1 MIRARAIIG
10 KFDFSSAEAASYL
23 KYMNSAMI
31 EAFAVI
37 RETNKYQYRRL
48 LQLVKGKITITNER
62 KQTTSFLLLMLFFFV
77 RIAIE
82 KALKRPKMRSFE
94 GARRR
99 REKFWGILRVW
110 EKKLITF
117 PPLLIADLKQGG
129 ESYNK
134 LS

>member
-62 KQTTSFLLLMLFFFV
+62 KQTTSFLLLMLFFF
-77 RIAIE
+77 
-82 KALKRPKMRSFE
+82 RSDCYRE
-94 GARRR
+94 GS
-99 REKFWGILRVW
+99 ETSENEVF
-110 EKKLITF
+110 
-117 PPLLIADLKQGG
+117 
-129 ESYNK
+129 
-134 LS
+134 

>member
-62 KQTTSFLLLMLFFFV
+62 KLTTSFLLLMLFFFV

-99 REKFWGILRVW
+99 REKNWGILRVW
-110 EKKLITF
+110 EKKNS
-117 PPLLIADLKQGG
+117 PPLV
-129 ESYNK
+129 N
-134 LS
+134 